1 MMNDLWLQCAS
12 IAGAVL
18 SSFILLFVMIDI
30 LIRISSRW

>member
-12 IAGAVL
+12 IAGTVL
-18 SSFILLFVMIDI
+18 FCFILLFAMIDI